1 MRAGLRLWLVGV
13 VGRGRCVVSVLNFIC
28 VSGYG
33 NLASDSR
40 SICSAVVFEQRLV
53 ARIAAVI
60 FSSITLFGLSLIRAS
75 RASVWLSRAFFAK
88 IGSSLGEWRF
98 CSGILV
104 FFCLLLS
111 NMVLN
116 QFYIV
121 CM

>member
-1 MRAGLRLWLVGV
+1 MRVGLLWAG
-13 VGRGRCVVSVLNFIC
+13 GRERCAVSVLNFIC
-28 VSGYG
+28 VSVYW

-75 RASVWLSRAFFAK
+75 RASLWLSRAFSAK

-116 QFYIV
+116 QFYIQT
-121 CM
+121 M